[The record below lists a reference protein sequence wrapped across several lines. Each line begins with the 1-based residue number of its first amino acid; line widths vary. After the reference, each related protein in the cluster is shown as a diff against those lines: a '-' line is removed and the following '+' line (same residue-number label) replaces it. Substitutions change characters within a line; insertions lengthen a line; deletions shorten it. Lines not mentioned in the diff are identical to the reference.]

1 MTANPFWRSLLFV
14 SNPKHAAKAGERGA
28 DGIILDLEDAIA
40 LADKPRARAE
50 LAATVAMIRAQGVD
64 VLVRINAPWLMAIED
79 LKVAVMA
86 GVSAIVVPKA
96 EGAGRLQV
104 LSDLIGEMEMER
116 GLPVG
121 AIALVPQ
128 VESSQALV
136 ALDEMLAAQRVA
148 GLALGPEDFSL
159 SLGVKPTA
167 ECLDLPCQMIA
178 LAAARVGKM
187 ALAMPISIAAY
198 QDLDAW
204 AAAARRARAMGCTG
218 AMAIHPAQVAGIA
231 TSFAPSEAER
241 AEAEA
246 ILTAWDQRG
255 DRGVIA
261 LGQKMIDL
269 PIVNQA
275 KRLLGRPL

>member
-1 MTANPFWRSLLFV
+1 MTAKPFWRSLLFV

-50 LAATVAMIRAQGVD
+50 LAATAAMIRAQGVD
-64 VLVRINAPWLMAIED
+64 VLVRINAPWLMALDD
-79 LKVAVMA
+79 LNAAVMA

-96 EGAGRLQV
+96 EEAGRLQV
-104 LSDLIGEMEMER
+104 LSDLIGEMEADR

-121 AIALVPQ
+121 AIALLPQ

-136 ALDEMLAAQRVA
+136 ALDAMLAVERVA
-148 GLALGPEDFSL
+148 GLALGPEDFAL

-167 ECLDLPCQMIA
+167 ECLDLPCRMIA
-178 LAAARVGKM
+178 LAAALAGKM

-198 QDLDAW
+198 QDLEAW
-204 AAAARRARAMGCTG
+204 AAAASRARAMGCTG